1 MSIFYSYHFKLLN
14 SSFQRELNVFN
25 FPFKNYVY
33 CLIVC
38 LKSNN
43 VAFCKNMQI
52 KKMTKLFSKLQGS
65 HAHTKMQH
73 NLKRHKTKFI
83 QFLWLKCLAD
93 PVQNMFQQAQFRI
106 SCIRTSLEYVLAD
119 QVQNIMYQTQFRI
132 WFSRPGLGYDVYKFR
147 IQCSRP
153 SLEFDVNQFRIWFNR
168 LILEFG
174 LADPVQNMMKQ
185 PHLEYL
191 KSSLKFNSL

>member
-1 MSIFYSYHFKLLN
+1 
-14 SSFQRELNVFN
+14 
-25 FPFKNYVY
+25 
-33 CLIVC
+33 
-38 LKSNN
+38 
-43 VAFCKNMQI
+43 
-52 KKMTKLFSKLQGS
+52 MTKLFSKVQGS
-65 HAHTKMQH
+65 HAHYTKMQH

-132 WFSRPGLGYDVYKFR
+132 WFNRPSLGYDVYKFR

-153 SLEFDVNQFRIWFNR
+153 SLEFDVNQFRMVQQTHFKIWLSR
-168 LILEFG
+168 
-174 LADPVQNMMKQ
+174 PS
-185 PHLEYL
+185 LEYDEAAPFRIF
-191 KSSLKFNSL
+191 KVVFEV